1 VEIFIDEGGQFTRHS
16 GWSVVC
22 GLALP
27 HREVGK
33 GRRKLAYL
41 TRHWPKAP
49 NGELKGGSL
58 DTSHLAALVDLLFAR
73 DALLHAV
80 GIDMARENDD
90 GLKDHKHKQCELLT
104 AHLTPEHHPDLVVEV
119 WTLKKALEAMPV
131 QLYVQ
136 SVLMSELTATVVE
149 RITMYF
155 AQRRPREL
163 GNFRWTIDAKDPRR
177 ITTQEK
183 WWRDMLGPLQE
194 SRSRGKPIGRVN
206 DLNFDY
212 RFLDKAYKF
221 EKELWHPDKPRE
233 PITGYD
239 IRKILSDEISFKDS
253 RSDILL
259 QATDIL
265 TYFLRRLLM
274 GQIIDP
280 LVARTLGRLQIRQ
293 RPAANIYQSIHLFT
307 FTTTQRT
314 ERAPVGRMLRQM
326 SLAGRSMI
334 AKNSAGS
341 PTSPVTT
348 KHW

>member
-1 VEIFIDEGGQFTRHS
+1 VDIFIDEAGQFTRLS

-33 GRRKLAYL
+33 APRKLAYL

-58 DTSHLAALVDLLFAR
+58 DTSHLAALVDALFAR

-80 GIDMARENDD
+80 GIDMAKENDTS
-90 GLKDHKHKQCELLT
+90 LKDHKHEQCEFLT
-104 AHLTPEHHPDLVVEV
+104 AHLTPKHHPDRVAEV
-119 WTLKKALEAMPV
+119 WTLRKALEAMPV

-136 SVLMSELTATVVE
+136 SVLMTELTAIMVE

-155 AQRRPREL
+155 SQRRPREL
-163 GNFRWTIDAKDPRR
+163 GSFRWTIDAKDPRR

-194 SRSRGKPIGRVN
+194 SRSRRSPIGRV
-206 DLNFDY
+206 DDPHFDY
-212 RFLDKAYKF
+212 RFFNRAYEFK
-221 EKELWHPDKPRE
+221 KQMWYPDKTRE
-233 PITGYD
+233 LITGYD
-239 IRKILSDEISFKDS
+239 IKKILADQIGFKDS
-253 RSDILL
+253 RSDIFL

-265 TYFLRRLLM
+265 TNFLRRLLM
-274 GQIIDP
+274 GEIIDS
-280 LVARTLGRLQIRQ
+280 LVARILGRLQIHH
-293 RPAANIYQSIHLFT
+293 RPAANIYQSIHLFS
-307 FTTTQRT
+307 FTSSDRT
-314 ERAPVGRMLRQM
+314 AGAPLGRMLRQM

-334 AKNSAGS
+334 AKNSAGG
-341 PTSPVTT
+341 PTLPVAT
-348 KHW
+348 KH